1 VAGGNDPDAGMP
13 VAKAMFNAYFPPA
26 RAETDS
32 NAG

>member
-1 VAGGNDPDAGMP
+1 MP
-13 VAKAMFNAYFPPA
+13 VARAMFNAYFPPA